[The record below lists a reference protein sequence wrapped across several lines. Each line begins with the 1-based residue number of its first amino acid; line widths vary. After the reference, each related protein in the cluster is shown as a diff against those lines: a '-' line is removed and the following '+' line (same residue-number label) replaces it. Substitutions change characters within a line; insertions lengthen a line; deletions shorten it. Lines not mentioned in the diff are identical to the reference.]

1 MTWKLTVF
9 KTTRP
14 FIPAL
19 PNGASWLFH
28 VNRKGFTLLELA
40 LVMFLIGLVLSISM
54 PRLGN
59 FIFHTDLKS
68 ISRSLKSVVYV
79 MRSKSISTNTYTIL
93 HFDLDQNL
101 YWGTA
106 AAKTKQPSDT
116 PEETPVVSPVK
127 LPPGIRFVDAGNIN
141 SVKKTFGVLSS
152 AFNPKGMFEETV
164 LHMADRDENVMTII
178 INAFTGSFMIYDEY
192 VDVEY
197 GKE

>member
-1 MTWKLTVF
+1 MARKGTKEMTLTS
-9 KTTRP
+9 TTGR
-14 FIPAL
+14 L
-19 PNGASWLFH
+19 
-28 VNRKGFTLLELA
+28 NRKGFTLLELA
-40 LVMFLIGLVLSISM
+40 LVIFLIGLVLSISM

-59 FIFHTDLKS
+59 FLFHSDLKS
-68 ISRSLKSVVYV
+68 VARSLKSVVYV

-93 HFDLDQNL
+93 HFDIDKDNSR

-106 AAKTKQPSDT
+106 VSKTKQPNDA
-116 PEETPVVSPVK
+116 PEETPVVSPVP
-127 LPPGIRFVDAGNIN
+127 LPSGIRFVDASNIN

-164 LHMADRDENVMTII
+164 LHMADRDENVMTVI

>member
-1 MTWKLTVF
+1 MMRTSTIGRL
-9 KTTRP
+9 
-14 FIPAL
+14 
-19 PNGASWLFH
+19 
-28 VNRKGFTLLELA
+28 NRKGFTLLELA

-59 FIFHTDLKS
+59 LLFHTDLKS
-68 ISRSLKSVVYV
+68 VARSLKSVVYV

-106 AAKTKQPSDT
+106 VSKKKQTSDAS
-116 PEETPVVSPVK
+116 EETPVVSPVK
-127 LPPGIRFVDAGNIN
+127 LPSGIRFMDAGNIN
-141 SVKKTFGVLSS
+141 SVKKTFGILNS

-164 LHMADRDENVMTII
+164 LHMSDRDENVMTVI

>member
-1 MTWKLTVF
+1 MTWGVF

-19 PNGASWLFH
+19 PNGAFWLFH
-28 VNRKGFTLLELA
+28 VNRKGFTLLELT
-40 LVMFLIGLVLSISM
+40 LVVFLIGLVLSISM

-59 FIFHTDLKS
+59 LLFRTDLKS
-68 ISRSLKSVVYV
+68 VARSMKAAVYL
-79 MRSKSISTNTYTIL
+79 MRSKSISTNNYTIL

-106 AAKTKQPSDT
+106 AAKTQPGNDT
-116 PEETPVVSPVK
+116 LEDNPIVSPVK
-127 LPPGIRFVDAGNIN
+127 LPSGIRFTDAGNIN
-141 SVKKTFGVLSS
+141 SEKKTFGVLNS

-164 LHMADRDENVMTII
+164 LHLADRDENVMTII
-178 INAFTGSFMIYDEY
+178 INAFTGSFMIYEEY

>member
-1 MTWKLTVF
+1 
-9 KTTRP
+9 
-14 FIPAL
+14 
-19 PNGASWLFH
+19 
-28 VNRKGFTLLELA
+28 VNKKGFTLLELV

-59 FIFHTDLKS
+59 FLFRSDLKS
-68 ISRSLKSVVYV
+68 EARKLKSAVYL
-79 MRSKSISTNTYTIL
+79 MRAKSISTNTYTIL
-93 HFDLDQNL
+93 HFDLDENR

-106 AAKTKQPSDT
+106 VGKIKQPGDT
-116 PEETPVVSPVK
+116 MEETPVISKVP
-127 LPPGIRFVDAGNIN
+127 LPSGIRFLDAGNIN
-141 SVKKTFGVLSS
+141 AVKKTFGVLSS

-164 LHMADRDENVMTII
+164 LHMADRDENVMTVI

>member
-1 MTWKLTVF
+1 MTRTS
-9 KTTRP
+9 TTGR
-14 FIPAL
+14 L
-19 PNGASWLFH
+19 
-28 VNRKGFTLLELA
+28 NRKGFTLLELV

-59 FIFHTDLKS
+59 FLFHSDLKS
-68 ISRSLKSVVYV
+68 VARSLKSVVYM
-79 MRSKSISTNTYTIL
+79 MRSKSISTNAYTIL

-106 AAKTKQPSDT
+106 
-116 PEETPVVSPVK
+116 VS
-127 LPPGIRFVDAGNIN
+127 
-141 SVKKTFGVLSS
+141 KTFGVLSS

-164 LHMADRDENVMTII
+164 LHMADRDENVMTVI

>member
-1 MTWKLTVF
+1 M
-9 KTTRP
+9 
-14 FIPAL
+14 
-19 PNGASWLFH
+19 
-28 VNRKGFTLLELA
+28 NRKGFTLLELA

-59 FIFHTDLKS
+59 FLFKTDLKS
-68 ISRSLKSVVYV
+68 VARSLKSVVYL

-106 AAKTKQPSDT
+106 ESKAKQPNDT
-116 PEETPVVSPVK
+116 PEETSVVSPIK
-127 LPPGIRFVDAGNIN
+127 LPLGIRFVDAGNIN
-141 SVKKTFGVLSS
+141 SVKKTFGVLTS

-164 LHMADRDENVMTII
+164 LHMADKDENVMTVI

>member
-1 MTWKLTVF
+1 MTRTS
-9 KTTRP
+9 TTGR
-14 FIPAL
+14 L
-19 PNGASWLFH
+19 NK
-28 VNRKGFTLLELA
+28 KGFTLLELA

-59 FIFHTDLKS
+59 LLFHTDLKS
-68 ISRSLKSVVYV
+68 VARSLKSVVYV
-79 MRSKSISTNTYTIL
+79 MRSKSISTNTPTIL

-106 AAKTKQPSDT
+106 VPKKSRQPSNAH
-116 PEETPVVSPVK
+116 EETSLVSPVK
-127 LPPGIRFVDAGNIN
+127 LPSGIRFLDAGNIN
-141 SVKKTFGVLSS
+141 GEKKTFGVLSS
-152 AFNPKGMFEETV
+152 AFNSKGMFEETV
-164 LHMADRDENVMTII
+164 LHMADRDENVMTVI